1 MNRKRI
7 TIKYLDEITKL
18 KEANF
23 APLRVADW
31 RVNPAVDEI
40 SRDGTVVKL
49 EPLSMRLLVYLAQ
62 RAGHVVSVEDLL
74 SDVWSGVIVT
84 ADSVYQAVAALRR
97 TLGDSSKDPKYIV
110 TLPRRGYRLV
120 AKVEPW
126 RETAVSPSALEHCS
140 PPDPVAT
147 AATPSMARAPAP
159 IRCNRVSIAVLPF
172 TDMSEKRDQ
181 EYFGDGMAE
190 EIIDLLIKIP
200 GLAVIGRTSSFL
212 FKAKSEDL
220 RAIGTKLNAAYVLEG
235 CVRKW
240 GDRVRVTAQLVDT
253 RDGVHVWSEKYD
265 RSVGDVL
272 KLQDAVAAA
281 VVRELQLTVAS
292 GYVPSRTTVKS
303 EDAYDLMLRGRHAA
317 DRWDREGLDE
327 AVTLFQQAL
336 DLDATSMAAAV
347 QLAHVYEIQG
357 EEAFLTPADA
367 FERARRLAGT
377 ACKLDPTSP
386 LAHYVLGRVHLI
398 YDWDW
403 AAAAGEFHQVA
414 ALAPGSSEAK
424 KGAAMLS
431 LAFGHWDEALRHFKA
446 SLAEDPLHPGTLV
459 LLSWVQMCRGHLSEA
474 ESALR
479 RALDIRP
486 TYSWCRYYLS
496 LVLLARGDRNAALA
510 EMQHETDDAV
520 KQAGLAIVYYA
531 LGRKADADAALAR
544 MLIEQANGNA
554 VGIAVVHA
562 FRGQSNEAMHWLER
576 AYAQKDPSLYY
587 VKADPQLKSIAADP
601 RFKAFLRKMN
611 LPE

>member
-1 MNRKRI
+1 LKLANSTLLRI
-7 TIKYLDEITKL
+7 G
-18 KEANF
+18 
-23 APLRVADW
+23 DW
-31 RVNPAVDEI
+31 RVDPAVDEI

-49 EPLSMRLLVYLAQ
+49 EPLSTRLLVYLAE
-62 RAGHVVSVEDLL
+62 RAGQVVGVEDLL
-74 SDVWSGVIVT
+74 NEIWAGVIVT
-84 ADSVYQAVAALRR
+84 SDSVYQAVAALRR
-97 TLGDSSKDPKYIV
+97 TLGDNSKDPKYIA

-120 AKVEPW
+120 AKVGPW
-126 RETAVSPSALEHCS
+126 SEAAVSLPSAPEPTS
-140 PPDPVAT
+140 PPETVAT
-147 AATPSMARAPAP
+147 AAMPPIARAPSLF
-159 IRCNRVSIAVLPF
+159 RCNRVSIAVLPF
-172 TDMSEKRDQ
+172 TDMSEKKDQ

-200 GLAVIGRTSSFL
+200 GLAVIGRTSSFR

-220 RAIGTKLNAAYVLEG
+220 RVIGTKLNAAYLLEG
-235 CVRKW
+235 SVRKS

-281 VVRELQLTVAS
+281 VVREFQFTVAS
-292 GYVPSRTTVKS
+292 GYVQSRATVKNV
-303 EDAYDLMLRGRHAA
+303 DAYDLMLRGRHAA

-336 DLDATSMAAAV
+336 DLDATSAAAAA

-357 EEAFLTPADA
+357 EEGFLTPAAA
-367 FERARRLAGT
+367 FEQARRAAGT
-377 ACKLDPTSP
+377 ARKLDPTSL
-386 LAHYVLGRVHLI
+386 LAHYVLGRIHLV

-403 AAAAGEFHQVA
+403 AAAERQFQQVA
-414 ALAPGSSEAK
+414 TLAPGSAEAQ
-424 KGAAMLS
+424 KGEALLS
-431 LAFGHWDEALRHFKA
+431 LAFGRWDEALRHFKA

-459 LLSWVQMCRGHLSEA
+459 LLSWVQVRRGHLSEA
-474 ESALR
+474 EAALR

-496 LVLLARGDRNAALA
+496 LVLLARGDRDAALV
-510 EMQHETDDAV
+510 EIQQETDDAV

-531 LGRKADADAALAR
+531 LGKKADADAALAR
-544 MLIEQANGNA
+544 MLKEQADGNA
-554 VGIAVVHA
+554 SGIAEVYA
-562 FRGQSNEAMHWLER
+562 FRGQSDEAMDWLER

-587 VKADPQLKSIAADP
+587 VKADPQLNSIAADP

>member
-1 MNRKRI
+1 
-7 TIKYLDEITKL
+7 L

-23 APLRVADW
+23 APLRLGAW
-31 RVNPAVDEI
+31 RIDPAVDEI

-74 SDVWSGVIVT
+74 NDVWSGVIVT
-84 ADSVYQAVAALRR
+84 VDSVYQAVAALRR
-97 TLGDSSKDPKYIV
+97 TLGDNSKDPKYIV

-120 AKVEPW
+120 AKVALW
-126 RETAVSPSALEHCS
+126 SETAVALSAPEPCS
-140 PPDPVAT
+140 PADTLAT
-147 AATPSMARAPAP
+147 APTPSIARAPAL
-159 IRCNRVSIAVLPF
+159 IRCSRVSIAVLPF
-172 TDMSEKRDQ
+172 TDMSEKKDQ

-200 GLAVIGRTSSFL
+200 GLAVIGRTSSFQ

-220 RAIGTKLNAAYVLEG
+220 RAIGTKLTAAYVLEG
-235 CVRKW
+235 CVRKS

-253 RDGVHVWSEKYD
+253 RDGVHVWSAKYD

-292 GYVPSRTTVKS
+292 GYVQSRSTVKN

-317 DRWDREGLDE
+317 DRWDREGLDV
-327 AVTLFQQAL
+327 ALTLFKQAL
-336 DLDATSMAAAV
+336 DLDATCVATTA

-357 EEAFLTPADA
+357 EEGFLTPAAA
-367 FERARRLAGT
+367 FESARRLAGT
-377 ACKLDPTSP
+377 ARKLDPTSP
-386 LAHYVLGRVHLI
+386 LAHYVLGRVHLV

-403 AAAAGEFHQVA
+403 AAADGEFQQVA
-414 ALAPGSSEAK
+414 TLAPGSSEAN

-431 LAFGHWDEALRHFKA
+431 LAFGRWDEALRHFKV

-459 LLSWVQMCRGHLSEA
+459 LLSWVQVCRGHLSEA

-479 RALDIRP
+479 RALDIRS

-496 LVLLARGDRNAALA
+496 LVLLARGERDAALV
-510 EMQHETDDAV
+510 EMQQETDDPV

-531 LGRKADADAALAR
+531 LGRKADADAALAC
-544 MLIEQANGNA
+544 MLIEQASGNA
-554 VGIAVVHA
+554 FGIADVYA
-562 FRGQSNEAMHWLER
+562 FRGQSDEAMRWLER

-587 VKADPQLKSIAADP
+587 VKANPRLNSIAADP

>member
-1 MNRKRI
+1 
-7 TIKYLDEITKL
+7 LKL
-18 KEANF
+18 ANST
-23 APLRVADW
+23 PLRIGDW
-31 RVNPAVDEI
+31 RVDPAVDEI

-49 EPLSMRLLVYLAQ
+49 EPLSTRLLVYLAE
-62 RAGHVVSVEDLL
+62 RAGQVVGVEDLL
-74 SDVWSGVIVT
+74 NEIWAGVIVT
-84 ADSVYQAVAALRR
+84 SDSVYQAVAALRR
-97 TLGDSSKDPKYIV
+97 TLGDNSKDPKYIA

-120 AKVEPW
+120 AKVAPW
-126 RETAVSPSALEHCS
+126 SEAAVALPSATEPTS
-140 PPDPVAT
+140 TPETVAT
-147 AATPSMARAPAP
+147 AAMPPIARAPSL

-172 TDMSEKRDQ
+172 TDMSEKKDQ

-200 GLAVIGRTSSFL
+200 GLAVIGRTSSFQ

-220 RAIGTKLNAAYVLEG
+220 RVIGTKLNAAYLLEG
-235 CVRKW
+235 SVRKS

-281 VVRELQLTVAS
+281 VVREFQFTVAS
-292 GYVPSRTTVKS
+292 GYVQSRATVNN

-327 AVTLFQQAL
+327 AVTLFRQAL
-336 DLDATSMAAAV
+336 GLDATSAAAAA

-357 EEAFLTPADA
+357 EEGFLTPAAA
-367 FERARRLAGT
+367 FEQARRAAET
-377 ACKLDPTSP
+377 ARKLDPTSL
-386 LAHYVLGRVHLI
+386 LAHYVLGRIHLV

-403 AAAAGEFHQVA
+403 AAAARQFQQVA
-414 ALAPGSSEAK
+414 TLAPGSAEAQ
-424 KGAAMLS
+424 KGEALLS
-431 LAFGHWDEALRHFKA
+431 LAFGRWDEALRHFKA

-459 LLSWVQMCRGHLSEA
+459 LLSWVQVRRGHLPEA
-474 ESALR
+474 EAALR

-496 LVLLARGDRNAALA
+496 LVLLARGDRDAALV
-510 EMQHETDDAV
+510 EMQQETDDAV

-544 MLIEQANGNA
+544 MLKEQAGGNA
-554 VGIAVVHA
+554 SGIAEVYA
-562 FRGQSNEAMHWLER
+562 FRGRSDEAMHWLER
-576 AYAQKDPSLYY
+576 AYAQRDPSLYY
-587 VKADPQLKSIAADP
+587 VKADPQLNSIAADP